1 MIRIQCPGC
10 GSSLN
15 AKRSLIGQTRQ
26 CPKCSTPIT
35 IAEPGPGGML
45 SQREA
50 LREHGGVASCLPAAP
65 PREGM
70 PPAVTHAEPAAAE
83 ALPVHHWPERL
94 ERTNVYLICGR
105 AKLAA
110 LWQNNGEG
118 WMLRTNTG
126 YVSAL
131 RNRDQLPSQGDFRLV
146 ELKLETKEAG
156 RHLIGLMVYQ
166 LAARWALTSLERGDD
181 AICAKIAGPGGLNK
195 DQKNVVRNALKE
207 LFMYQVWERADRA
220 LEYLGNTDYHSP
232 GT

>member
-10 GSSLN
+10 GSTLN
-15 AKRSLIGQTRQ
+15 AKPSLIGQTRQ

-35 IAEPGPGGML
+35 IAEPAPL
-45 SQREA
+45 
-50 LREHGGVASCLPAAP
+50 AAP
-65 PREGM
+65 EDG
-70 PPAVTHAEPAAAE
+70 AVSEAVAHAEVSTTE

-94 ERTNVYLICGR
+94 DRTSVYLICGR

-118 WMLRTNTG
+118 WMLKTNSG
-126 YVSAL
+126 FVSAP
-131 RNRDQLPSQGDFRLV
+131 RNRDQLPSQGEFRLV
-146 ELKLETKEAG
+146 ELKLETQEAG

-181 AICAKIAGPGGLNK
+181 AICAKITGPGGLNK
-195 DQKNVVRNALKE
+195 DQKNVVRNAMKE
-207 LFMYQVWERADRA
+207 LFMHQVWEHADGV

-232 GT
+232 GTQGGAAGG